1 MCRRIGALVDG
12 NVIREK
18 MFHPGLQRR
27 LLAASTRGDRCEDT
41 LAAVL
46 ADDDICPLPA
56 DLRRRLLAGP
66 APAAAL
72 LAAVANASGRPCP
85 LGMLLSQLLSDSLM
99 SSADLLAAV
108 PPADLAATL
117 AGLHAAASSGTLAD
131 AARGAAGQAFSTLIK
146 MLVTCSG
153 SDTSED
159 RRPAQHAADCA
170 LQQLRRAWAAGSGGG
185 GSSRGSSGGSSAEG
199 AALLAAAIDVVDAQ
213 VFPRHMAC
221 RQAGRLTRVLL
232 C

>member
-1 MCRRIGALVDG
+1 
-12 NVIREK
+12 

-27 LLAASTRGDRCEDT
+27 LLAASARGDRCEDT

-46 ADDDICPLPA
+46 ADDDLCPLPA

-117 AGLHAAASSGTLAD
+117 AGLHAAASSGTLAG

-185 GSSRGSSGGSSAEG
+185 GGSSGGSSAEG

-221 RQAGRLTRVLL
+221 RQAGRLTRVL

>member
-1 MCRRIGALVDG
+1 
-12 NVIREK
+12 
-18 MFHPGLQRR
+18 MFHPGLRRR

-46 ADDDICPLPA
+46 ADDDLCPLPA

-85 LGMLLSQLLSDSLM
+85 LGMLLAQLLSGSLM

-108 PPADLAATL
+108 PPADLAAAL
-117 AGLHAAASSGTLAD
+117 AGLHAAASSGTLTG
-131 AARGAAGQAFSTLIK
+131 AARGAAGQAFSTLLK
-146 MLVTCSG
+146 MLVTCTG

-159 RRPAQHAADCA
+159 RQPAQCAADCT
-170 LQQLRRAWAAGSGGG
+170 LQQLRRAWTAGSGGA
-185 GSSRGSSGGSSAEG
+185 SSSSGRSSTEG

-221 RQAGRLTRVLL
+221 RQAGRYTHVL